1 MNIIITII
9 GLLIMYFMIKL
20 AIDDSKN
27 TRYNKLILR
36 ELREMNEY
44 LRKRDEELRTPRQ
57 DSIDQ

>member
-1 MNIIITII
+1 MDYR
-9 GLLIMYFMIKL
+9 GYYYFFIIKL

-44 LRKRDEELRTPRQ
+44 LRKRDEELRKPQ
-57 DSIDQ
+57 EDSIDQ

>member
-1 MNIIITII
+1 MSIIISII
-9 GLLIMYFMIKL
+9 GLIITFFIIKL

-27 TRYNKLILR
+27 TKYNKLILR

-44 LRKRDEELRTPRQ
+44 LRKRDEELRAPRQ

>member
-1 MNIIITII
+1 MSIIISII
-9 GLLIMYFMIKL
+9 GFIITFFMIKL

-44 LRKRDEELRTPRQ
+44 LRNRDEELRTPRQ

>member
-1 MNIIITII
+1 MSIIIWII
-9 GLLIMYFMIKL
+9 GVIITFFIIKL

-44 LRKRDEELRTPRQ
+44 LRKRDEEMRAPRQ

>member
-1 MNIIITII
+1 MSIIIWII
-9 GLLIMYFMIKL
+9 GLIITFFIIKL

-44 LRKRDEELRTPRQ
+44 LRKRDEELRAPRQ

>member
-1 MNIIITII
+1 MSIIISII
-9 GLLIMYFMIKL
+9 GFIITFFMIKL

>member
-1 MNIIITII
+1 MSIIIWII
-9 GLLIMYFMIKL
+9 GVIITFFIIKL

-44 LRKRDEELRTPRQ
+44 LRKRDEELRKPQ
-57 DSIDQ
+57 EDSIDQ

>member
-1 MNIIITII
+1 MSIIIWII
-9 GLLIMYFMIKL
+9 GVIITFFIIKL

-44 LRKRDEELRTPRQ
+44 LRKRDEELRAPRQ